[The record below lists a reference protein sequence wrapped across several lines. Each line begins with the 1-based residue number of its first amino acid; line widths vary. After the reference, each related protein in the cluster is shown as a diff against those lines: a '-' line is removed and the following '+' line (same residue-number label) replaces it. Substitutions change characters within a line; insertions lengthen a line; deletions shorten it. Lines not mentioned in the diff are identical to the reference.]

1 MVKHLFKMIWNKKK
15 QNALL
20 ISEMLISFMVLFAVF
35 TLLVFDY
42 QNYQKPMGFEY
53 ENVWV
58 VNYSN
63 PVNIRNADSLKLFYE
78 TLKQTV
84 KALPQVKEISYSSN
98 NFPFS
103 NSTSQSGF
111 TYGKIHIDHINWYHA
126 GDSYMDV
133 LNVNLNEGRWFSKE
147 DIVSKNRPVVI
158 NAALKEMIFGNESA
172 IGKLIGSDWRDPSV
186 KDKDKMRVIGVVRD
200 MKMKGDYANPGVAVY
215 NRVDTGEYRWLN
227 SMLVSVT
234 PGAGAAF
241 EEKLYKTLANA
252 MSNSNIEIEHLAD
265 KRVKANYF
273 SVVPIIVMLIVAG
286 FLVCNVAL
294 GLFGVLWYNI
304 NKRRGEIG
312 LRRAVGASGKSV
324 TWQLIGEAMVVATFS
339 LIVGSFFAIQFPLLN
354 VFDLSSNTY
363 FIALALSIVFIYLLV
378 LVCALY
384 PGRQAAGIYPAVAL
398 HED

>member
-158 NAALKEMIFGNESA
+158 NAALKEVIFGNESA